1 MPKTAPLKTALSPG
15 QTGSHVVAS
24 RHKLN
29 LRRGLRWVVKRTRKV
44 SSQAH
49 TSRRKKHSQFS
60 KQRAIYMSCILLD
73 VNNEWTSLNLR

>member
-29 LRRGLRWVVKRTRKV
+29 LRRDLRWVNKRIRKFPRTY
-44 SSQAH
+44 SQAV
-49 TSRRKKHSQFS
+49 KKNPFQG
-60 KQRAIYMSCILLD
+60 RNILYLIG
-73 VNNEWTSLNLR
+73 